1 VVPATITPNLQ
12 ALGMARLPLTFASC
26 RYDRVEALRTGDV
39 QPDGIDLKMLMFAA
53 GREIFDRMVGARE
66 FDLAELSASEFIS
79 LMGRGDCPFVA
90 LPVFPSRVFRHG
102 YIFVNT
108 RAGIRTPKD
117 LEGKRVGVPLY
128 TQTAAIWVR
137 GHLMHDYGVSL
148 DTIRWVEGAVEKGG
162 SHGNPHAPPLLK
174 PVPIEINSTGKSL
187 EELLAAGEIDALVG
201 SRKPPMLGRSPDIA
215 RLFPDFRAI
224 EREFWLRTRIF
235 PIMHLVVIRRELYAQ
250 RPWIAQSLYDA
261 FVESKARALARMHYG
276 GSLSVML
283 PWLMAEIE
291 EVDALFGGDAWPYGV
306 EPNRPT
312 LAALV
317 RYMVEQ
323 NFITRAMPIEALF
336 VPAADRAA
344 RG

>member
-1 VVPATITPNLQ
+1 
-12 ALGMARLPLTFASC
+12 MARLSLTFASC

-39 QPDGIDLKMLMFAA
+39 KPEGIDLDMQMFPA

-66 FDLAELSASEFIS
+66 FDVAELSSSEFIS
-79 LMGRGDCPFVA
+79 LTGRGDCPFVA

-108 RAGIRTPKD
+108 RAGIRAPKD

-137 GHLMHDYGVSL
+137 GHLAHEYGVKL
-148 DTIRWVEGAVEKGG
+148 DTIRWVQGAVEKGG
-162 SHGNPHAPPLLK
+162 SHGSPHAPPLLA
-174 PVPIEINSTGKSL
+174 PVPIEVNSAGKSL
-187 EELLAAGEIDALVG
+187 EALLAAGEIDALIG
-201 SRKPPMLGRSPDIA
+201 SRKPPTLGRSPDIA

-224 EREFWLRTRIF
+224 EREFWLRTKIF
-235 PIMHLVVIRRELYAQ
+235 PIMHLIALRRELYEQ
-250 RPWIAQSLYDA
+250 HPWIAASLYKA

-283 PWLMAEIE
+283 PWLVAEVE

-317 RYMVEQ
+317 QYMVEQ
-323 NFITRAMPIEALF
+323 SFIARAMPIGELF
-336 VPAADRAA
+336 LPLAAN
-344 RG
+344 GHS